1 LYKSKLMQ
9 IELRIITMIPTWSI
23 NVFIEDLIVLFIR
36 DLWMLV
42 ITTGRNSLHQ
52 SNQGMYCIINDLHSV
67 IILTRAHQ
75 V

>member
-9 IELRIITMIPTWSI
+9 VELRIITITPTWSI

-42 ITTGRNSLHQ
+42 IKTGRNSLHQ
-52 SNQGMYCIINDLHSV
+52 SNQGM
-67 IILTRAHQ
+67 
-75 V
+75 